1 MPLRLPDKLPAIE
14 LLKRENIFVMDNTR
28 ATTQDIRPLKI
39 VILNLMPLKIT
50 TETDLIRLLSNTP
63 LQMEVSFMK
72 LKSHTP
78 KNTPIEHMM
87 MFYRDFEK
95 MRDEKFDGMIITG
108 APVEQLD
115 FEDVNY
121 WDEITG
127 IFDWARNHVTSTI
140 YICWAAQAG
149 LYYHYGI
156 QKHLLPKKLAGIY
169 KHHIMPNRTNE
180 SLLRGFDDVF
190 KAPHSRYTT
199 VLSED
204 ILCNHNLILL
214 AESYEA
220 GPYLIAAKNG
230 RQLFVTGHSEYDK
243 ETLAKEYFRDLHK
256 GIHPDIPENYFDGD
270 DPHNEPRLSWR
281 SHSTLLFTNWLNY
294 YVYQSTPYELN
305 SLI

>member
-1 MPLRLPDKLPAIE
+1 M
-14 LLKRENIFVMDNTR
+14 V
-28 ATTQDIRPLKI
+28 
-39 VILNLMPLKIT
+39 
-50 TETDLIRLLSNTP
+50 
-63 LQMEVSFMK
+63 
-72 LKSHTP
+72 
-78 KNTPIEHMM
+78 
-87 MFYRDFEK
+87 FE
-95 MRDEKFDGMIITG
+95 
-108 APVEQLD
+108 
-115 FEDVNY
+115 
-121 WDEITG
+121 
-127 IFDWARNHVTSTI
+127 
-140 YICWAAQAG
+140 
-149 LYYHYGI
+149 
-156 QKHLLPKKLAGIY
+156 HLLPKKLAGIY

-243 ETLAKEYFRDLHK
+243 DTLAKEYFRDLHK
-256 GIHPDIPENYFDGD
+256 GLNPDIPENYFDGD